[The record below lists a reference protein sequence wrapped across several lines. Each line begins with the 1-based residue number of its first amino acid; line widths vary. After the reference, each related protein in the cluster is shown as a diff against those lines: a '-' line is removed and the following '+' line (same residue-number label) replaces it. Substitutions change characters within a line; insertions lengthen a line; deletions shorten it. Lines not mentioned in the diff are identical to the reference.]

1 MTNLTFFPDLTTPNE
16 QKPNLAGCSIC
27 DRNVITNAIQWCVV
41 HFRYWIPTHT
51 RCLPRILYHCRKNM
65 MQNTRAHPNRGN
77 IQHKNIFCVVIF
89 FLFESSC
96 THTQRKTHMNKKIP
110 VPSKI
115 DWKLKTPKFYND
127 ALIAFNI
134 YEIDAKLGYLYI
146 LGGRKLSRKECGGHR
161 LRGIKCCVHLNNG

>member
-1 MTNLTFFPDLTTPNE
+1 MVCCALPLLNTD
-16 QKPNLAGCSIC
+16 
-27 DRNVITNAIQWCVV
+27 
-41 HFRYWIPTHT
+41 THT
-51 RCLPRILYHCRKNM
+51 LLIENPRPLPKKHDAKYSRTSQR
-65 MQNTRAHPNRGN
+65 RGN

-134 YEIDAKLGYLYI
+134 YETDAKLGYLYI